1 MQLRQDMSRFMLL
14 LLATGL
20 IALCASSCDS
30 GSNGSGTPAED
41 TSAEDTP
48 SPDDTQ
54 DDVAVVPSYPEGPYG
69 VIAGETIDDLGFYNP
84 VTEEMEY
91 LNQWYQHPKIKLLML
106 VSTAAW

>member
-48 SPDDTQ
+48 SPDDTE
-54 DDVAVVPSYPEGPYG
+54 DAEGIISITGACTPYYAAGPHAGAGAEVAELA
-69 VIAGETIDDLGFYNP
+69 AG
-84 VTEEMEY
+84 TEY
-91 LNQWYQHPKIKLLML
+91 TDP
-106 VSTAAW
+106 A